1 MSKLFKILISLM
13 VICLSCTALF
23 ACYGGGGDDSD
34 GASESQMQSITESEQ
49 TSQSEEESEE
59 DTESNFKVE
68 LPEVDRM

>member
-49 TSQSEEESEE
+49 EIQSEESEE
-59 DTESNFKVE
+59 DTESNFEVK

>member
-49 TSQSEEESEE
+49 EIQSEESEE